1 VTPLKP
7 IKNTT
12 RVRGVPSKRYPLNKI
27 CAHPKC
33 DLGPV
38 TAHHIFGRPPG
49 PDSDS
54 WFVEVEV
61 HGKDNPEV
69 GPMLR
74 VIPAVTGLCGSGT
87 TGHHGDLEEHRAW
100 VKYED
105 GQFVWY
111 ERGAGLDS
119 EVRDALTREGKK
131 APEWHRVGPLNP
143 QPGSVEGKP
152 KRKPR
157 KRTGPTKRTYLVAP
171 EDDPEA
177 VDRLKDKIEQLQ
189 EKFNRAGH
197 EVGPTVT
204 VERALDYVLLNAG
217 TDDF

>member
-1 VTPLKP
+1 MTPLKP
-7 IKNTT
+7 IENTT
-12 RVRGVPSKRYPLNKI
+12 RVRGVPSKRYPLNRV
-27 CAHPKC
+27 CAHPEC
-33 DLGPV
+33 DRTDV

-54 WFVEVEV
+54 WFVEIGGGPEGE
-61 HGKDNPEV
+61 HGTPAYDGV
-69 GPMLR
+69 

-105 GQFVWY
+105 GEFVWY
-111 ERGAGLDS
+111 DRSDGAAAQLDIP
-119 EVRDALTREGKK
+119 VAWIRLD
-131 APEWHRVGPLNP
+131 PLNP

>member
-7 IKNTT
+7 IENTT
-12 RVRGVPSKRYPLNKI
+12 RVRGVPSKRYPLNRV
-27 CAHPKC
+27 CAHPEC
-33 DLGPV
+33 DRTDV

-54 WFVEVEV
+54 WFVEIRNAPFDQGGEAW
-61 HGKDNPEV
+61 GI
-69 GPMLR
+69 
-74 VIPAVTGLCGSGT
+74 IPHVTGLCGSGT

-111 ERGAGLDS
+111 ERQPSGT
-119 EVRDALTREGKK
+119 ALGESF
-131 APEWHRVGPLNP
+131 APLGPLNP